1 MLRLTASELIYLLQ
15 KLMMRRSGFVFM
27 RVNTY
32 SIMFYVID

>member
-27 RVNTY
+27 KVRLQHQN
-32 SIMFYVID
+32 